1 MNYFKNILNSIYI
14 KFWLKW
20 TKDGKEYAKKYKDK
34 RIKELTELIK
44 SKGDA

>member
-1 MNYFKNILNSIYI
+1 MNYFKNIFKSIYQLY
-14 KFWLKW
+14 WVRC
-20 TKDGKEYAKKYKDK
+20 TKAGKAYAKKYKDK